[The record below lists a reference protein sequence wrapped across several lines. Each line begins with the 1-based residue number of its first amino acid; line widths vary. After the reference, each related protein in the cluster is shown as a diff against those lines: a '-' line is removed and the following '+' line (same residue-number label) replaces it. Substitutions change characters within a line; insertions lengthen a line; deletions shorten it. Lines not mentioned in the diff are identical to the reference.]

1 MNPTHFKYETTLNFT
16 FLLFLVKA
24 ITANLKVESRLV
36 VVTYTSIE
44 ALL

>member
-24 ITANLKVESRLV
+24 NLKVESRLV